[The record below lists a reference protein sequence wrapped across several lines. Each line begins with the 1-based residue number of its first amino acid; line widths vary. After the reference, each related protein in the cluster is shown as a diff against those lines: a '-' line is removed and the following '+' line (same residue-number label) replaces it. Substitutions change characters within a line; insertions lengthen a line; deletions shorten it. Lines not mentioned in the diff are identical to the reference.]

1 MKMVYYVM
9 VANIKHYDGR
19 EPISDSR
26 EYFYYGMGMA
36 TDHRPADR
44 THWVPDLFKVPY
56 LKDGVRDYRFSGRW
70 VGNYADRD
78 LLLVKMWFLGRN
90 RVG

>member
-26 EYFYYGMGMA
+26 EYFYYGMA
-36 TDHRPADR
+36 TDRHRRSAPGDDR
-44 THWVPDLFKVPY
+44 QASTQTT
-56 LKDGVRDYRFSGRW
+56 
-70 VGNYADRD
+70 
-78 LLLVKMWFLGRN
+78 
-90 RVG
+90 